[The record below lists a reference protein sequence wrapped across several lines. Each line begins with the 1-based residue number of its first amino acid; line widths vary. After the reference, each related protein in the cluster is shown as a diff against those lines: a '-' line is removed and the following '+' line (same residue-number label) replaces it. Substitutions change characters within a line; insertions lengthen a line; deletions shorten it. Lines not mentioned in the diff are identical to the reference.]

1 MDLNKIGKYIAK
13 KRQEK
18 GFTQEILAK
27 ESCMIPIY
35 LSANS
40 FSLLVPLPPRLATF
54 HPKQS

>member
-18 GFTQEILAK
+18 GSTQEILAK

-35 LSANS
+35 LSVNN
-40 FSLLVPLPPRLATF
+40 FSLLVPLPPRPVTF
-54 HPKQS
+54 H